1 MKEEWLLK
9 RVAIIDIGSKSIKFF
24 VGEKQED
31 GTIKTLLDT
40 NDIAALGEGLSKTGR
55 ISDEALERNAQ
66 SVKNFAEKAKE
77 LEAEKIVA
85 VGTMA
90 LRSAENSADFVA
102 RVKELCGVEV
112 QIIPGEEEARLSYL
126 AVLSGLS
133 LQDGELV
140 IFDTGGGS
148 TEFIFGQGTELKN
161 RFSVNL
167 GSNRITE
174 MFFTDDP
181 VKEGSVEAALAQID
195 KEFAEAGVCG
205 KPAQLV
211 GMGGTVTSMG
221 AVRHMMDKY
230 KPEIIQGSA
239 LTKLD
244 VEEQL
249 AAYAKRTVEE
259 RRAIPGLQPKRAD
272 VILTGA
278 CILKVIM
285 ERLNAPQLTISDRGL
300 RHGLAFDLLNK

>member
-1 MKEEWLLK
+1 MK

-24 VGEKQED
+24 VGERAED
-31 GTIKTLLDT
+31 GSIATLLDT
-40 NDIAALGEGLSKTGR
+40 NNIAALGEGLAQTGR
-55 ISDEALERNAQ
+55 IGDEALERNAQ
-66 SVKNFAEKAKE
+66 AVREFAEKANE
-77 LEAEKIVA
+77 LGAEKIIA

-90 LRSAENSADFVA
+90 LRSASNSADFVA

-126 AVLSGLS
+126 AVLSGLP
-133 LQDGELV
+133 LMDGDLV

-148 TEFIFGQGTELKN
+148 TEFIFGRGTELKK

-174 MFFTDDP
+174 AFFADDP
-181 VKEGSVEAALAQID
+181 VKEGSVAAAIAQID
-195 KEFAEAGVCG
+195 REFAEAGVEG
-205 KPAQLV
+205 RPAQLV

-230 KPEIIQGSA
+230 KPDIIQGST

-249 AAYAKRTVEE
+249 AAYEKRTVEQ

-285 ERLNAPQLTISDRGL
+285 ERLGASRLTISDRGL

>member
-1 MKEEWLLK
+1 MNKI
-9 RVAIIDIGSKSIKFF
+9 AIIDIGSKSIKFF
-24 VGEKQED
+24 VGERNAD
-31 GTIKTLLDT
+31 GSISTILDT
-40 NDIAALGEGLSKTGR
+40 NNIAARGEGLAQTGR

-66 SVKNFAEKAKE
+66 
-77 LEAEKIVA
+77 A

-90 LRSAENSADFVA
+90 LRSAANSADFVK
-102 RVKELCGVEV
+102 RVKDLCGVEV

-126 AVLSGLS
+126 AILSGMPLM
-133 LQDGELV
+133 DGDLV

-148 TEFIFGQGTELKN
+148 TEFIFGHGTELKH

-174 MFFTDDP
+174 TFFADDP
-181 VKEGSVEAALAQID
+181 VKEGSVEAAIAQID
-195 KEFAEAGVCG
+195 KEFAEAGVNG
-205 KPAQLV
+205 RPAQLV

-230 KPEIIQGSA
+230 KPEIIQGSV

-249 AAYAKRTVEE
+249 AAYAKRTIEE
-259 RRAIPGLQPKRAD
+259 RRHLPGLQPKRAD
-272 VILTGA
+272 VILSGA

-285 ERLNAPQLTISDRGL
+285 ERLDVPQLTISDRGL
-300 RHGLAFDLLNK
+300 RHGLAFDILNK